1 MQTILTST
9 ILHYS
14 TEVNHPTVSPLPTSK
29 FSPPVLPLVHQ
40 PNWLLALMVL
50 TVLAKRLHQVLVAA
64 LYLLR
69 EWRKMGDPKT
79 K

>member
-1 MQTILTST
+1 MRTILIST
-9 ILHYS
+9 ISHYS
-14 TEVNHPTVSPLPTSK
+14 TEVNHPTVSPVPTSE
-29 FSPPVLPLVHQ
+29 FSPPVLPVVHQ

-69 EWRKMGDPKT
+69 EWRKTQYPKT